1 MGVSRRDGRL
11 ASRPLLWFFRTDA
24 ASASLTSLIGNE
36 RAPLC
41 DSRRLNVQAVA
52 SRVLYRQSARHQV
65 PQLPSCGQT
74 GHGARCVNHV
84 RYRSSIVYRLYIIQ
98 SPVRQTYSPH
108 MRVPRPHLA
117 PPIPLDSISLLS
129 SPPTGPRGDWC
140 PTALSHSLAAS
151 LGVAIQS
158 ACSTAPRRRTSC
170 LIFPPAPPVRR
181 FPHEGWS
188 SWSALRCGAR
198 WTIKQPVSASSTM
211 L

>member
-1 MGVSRRDGRL
+1 MCKPSRR
-11 ASRPLLWFFRTDA
+11 ASYTANPRGTKFRNYRHMR
-24 ASASLTSLIGNE
+24 SNRSWRSM
-36 RAPLC
+36 
-41 DSRRLNVQAVA
+41 
-52 SRVLYRQSARHQV
+52 RQSC
-65 PQLPSCGQT
+65 PIPFKYCLPFI
-74 GHGARCVNHV
+74 HHR
-84 RYRSSIVYRLYIIQ
+84 Q

>member
-1 MGVSRRDGRL
+1 MALMGVSRRDGRL

-74 GHGARCVNHV
+74 GHGARCVNHA

-117 PPIPLDSISLLS
+117 PPIPGIQFPFSRLLRPDRVVTGVPPLSVTLLQRRWALPFSL
-129 SPPTGPRGDWC
+129 PARPRRGD
-140 PTALSHSLAAS
+140 
-151 LGVAIQS
+151 
-158 ACSTAPRRRTSC
+158 
-170 LIFPPAPPVRR
+170 
-181 FPHEGWS
+181 
-188 SWSALRCGAR
+188 AR
-198 WTIKQPVSASSTM
+198 HA
-211 L
+211 

>member
-65 PQLPSCGQT
+65 PQLPSHAVKPVMALDASQSCPIPFKYCLPFI
-74 GHGARCVNHV
+74 HHPE
-84 RYRSSIVYRLYIIQ
+84 

-117 PPIPLDSISLLS
+117 PPIPGIQFPFSRLLRPDRVVTGVPPLSVTLLQRRWALPFSL
-129 SPPTGPRGDWC
+129 PARPRRGD
-140 PTALSHSLAAS
+140 AHHA
-151 LGVAIQS
+151 
-158 ACSTAPRRRTSC
+158 
-170 LIFPPAPPVRR
+170 
-181 FPHEGWS
+181 
-188 SWSALRCGAR
+188 
-198 WTIKQPVSASSTM
+198 
-211 L
+211 